1 MFDFELLQRQM
12 NADDPVSVLLRGHLW
27 IESMLV
33 ELIRAELPVP
43 EAWRELDRLSWS
55 SKLGLAV
62 AQGNTPD
69 FTSFVVLNRL
79 RNRLAHSPTFEPDL
93 AASMELARAV
103 AVDIQSEANVYA
115 ITFELPDPQTQ
126 SPAEVLRAA
135 ISTLLEYLLAAL
147 TALYEVLTNRFN
159 EQAERLRAFID
170 DLPSSPSREDGA
182 DSNQHGATTSAS
194 S

>member
-1 MFDFELLQRQM
+1 MFDFALLQRQM
-12 NADDPVSVLLRGHLW
+12 NAEDPVSVLLRGHLW
-27 IESMLV
+27 IESMIV
-33 ELIRAELPVP
+33 ELIRAELPIP

-55 SKLGLAV
+55 SKLGLAM
-62 AQGNTPD
+62 AQGNAPD

-93 AASMELARAV
+93 TASMELARAV
-103 AVDIQSEANVYA
+103 AADIQSEKNVHA
-115 ITFELPDPQTQ
+115 ITFDLPDPDTQ
-126 SPAEVLRAA
+126 SPADILREA
-135 ISTLLEYLLAAL
+135 ISTLLEYLVAAL
-147 TALYEVLTNRFN
+147 TALYEVLANRFN

-170 DLPSSPSREDGA
+170 GLPSSTSGEDGA